1 MTKRTKIF
9 TLGLMAFTT
18 MSLSAC
24 SSTVSEEA
32 CQVGNWEAQ
41 GFEDGSKG
49 RTPDQLNKIVD
60 ACTKYGFSVD
70 NQAWLKGYEAGL
82 PRYCTYERG
91 YERGES
97 GTAYNQVC
105 GGELAEG
112 YSQGYDKGVQ
122 RYRILRQ
129 YAQLVDDYQYKRQR
143 LEQYRQQLRKPDLS
157 DRVRRTIERNIRG
170 LEYKV
175 DDARYRIR
183 EFERRYNI
191 GRSSIDGYR
200 NRDYRDR
207 DYRNN
212 RF

>member
-1 MTKRTKIF
+1 MKSHSKVV
-9 TLGLMAFTT
+9 TLGLMAATAL
-18 MSLSAC
+18 SLSAC

-49 RTPDQLNKIVD
+49 RAPDQLNKIVE

-97 GTAYNQVC
+97 GASYNQVC
-105 GGELAEG
+105 GGELAEEYGPG
-112 YSQGYDKGVQ
+112 YEEGVQ
-122 RYRILRQ
+122 RYRIYRQ
-129 YAQLVDDYQYKRQR
+129 YEKLVDNYQYQRQR
-143 LEQYRQQLRKPDLS
+143 LEEYRRRLRNPDLS
-157 DRVRRTIERNIRG
+157 DQSRRQLQRGIRN
-170 LEYKV
+170 LEYQV
-175 DDARYRIR
+175 DEARYRLR
-183 EFERRYNI
+183 EFERRYNLR
-191 GRSSIDGYR
+191 RSSIDGYR

-207 DYRNN
+207 DYQDYSY
-212 RF
+212 